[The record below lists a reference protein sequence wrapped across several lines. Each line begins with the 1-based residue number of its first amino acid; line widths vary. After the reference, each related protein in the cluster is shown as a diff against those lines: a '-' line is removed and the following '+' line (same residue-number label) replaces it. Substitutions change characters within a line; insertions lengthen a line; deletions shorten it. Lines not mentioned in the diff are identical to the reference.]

1 MTIKDLTSQQLKRI
15 YWRIYNTYADRYGLD
30 WRTLRIIAPGAACS
44 LDAILR
50 EFRTRKV
57 S

>member
-15 YWRIYNTYADRYGLD
+15 YWRIYYKYADRYGLD